1 MTTPFPGECPKRK
14 TLMLTFF
21 AIWKYADYNNN
32 SQGGYGQYNPY
43 GGQQQNNA
51 YGGQQQGYG
60 QAPYQQANN
69 MEQGNG
75 SYGRSR
81 HSLRSRIYL

>member
-1 MTTPFPGECPKRK
+1 M
-14 TLMLTFF
+14 
-21 AIWKYADYNNN
+21 KYNN

-43 GGQQQNNA
+43 GQQPNNA

-60 QAPYQQANN
+60 QSPYQQANN

-75 SYGRSR
+75 NGDYGRTP
-81 HSLRSRIYL
+81 HSPRSGVCL

>member
-1 MTTPFPGECPKRK
+1 VYVLNGYPFPLQFSKHK
-14 TLMLTFF
+14 NLILTSSP
-21 AIWKYADYNNN
+21 KYADN

-60 QAPYQQANN
+60 QSPYQQANN

-75 SYGRSR
+75 NYGRTPQ
-81 HSLRSRIYL
+81 SLRSSVRL